1 VVEAIGWL
9 SSAILL
15 LTLGRQVWKQWQQ
28 GTSEGVSQWLFL
40 GQITASL
47 GFTIYSWLVRN
58 WVFVVTNLLLLL
70 NALIGYGLVW
80 RHRRRQREES
90 VATHDGTRTP

>member
-40 GQITASL
+40 GQITCKS
-47 GFTIYSWLVRN
+47 
-58 WVFVVTNLLLLL
+58 
-70 NALIGYGLVW
+70 
-80 RHRRRQREES
+80 
-90 VATHDGTRTP
+90 